1 MPRFYLP
8 TDLAPNT
15 TFRLPENIVRHIHV
29 LRLNAGDAITLFN
42 GTGNDF
48 DATLQEIGKRH
59 AQCHIT
65 AQRQPENE
73 SRLQI
78 TLIQAISS
86 GERMDFT
93 LQKSV
98 ELGVRAICPI
108 ISERCVVRLSGE
120 RADKRV
126 QRWQDIAIAACEQ
139 SGRSIVPTVLP
150 IVSFSDYLRQMPP
163 ELHLMMSLRRA
174 TTLRDIAPAPQSLRL
189 MIGPEGGAGCRRA
202 NHHAGQT
209 RVAHR
214 NRFASGAGGDA
225 SVVGGFLKRLKLG
238 GEFQAA

>member
-8 TDLAPNT
+8 APLALQT
-15 TFRLPENIVRHIHV
+15 TFSLPENIVRHIHV

-59 AQCHIT
+59 AECHIT

-73 SRLQI
+73 SPLAI
-78 TLIQAISS
+78 TLVQAISS

-98 ELGVRAICPI
+98 ELGVHAIQPI

-120 RADKRV
+120 RAEKRV
-126 QRWQDIAIAACEQ
+126 QRWQDIVIAACEQ
-139 SGRSIVPTVLP
+139 SGRSVVPTVLP
-150 IVSFSDYLRQMPP
+150 IVSFNDYLRQMPP

-174 TTLRDIAPAPQSLRL
+174 TTLRDIAPAPQTLRL
-189 MIGPEGGAGCRRA
+189 MIGPEGGWTPAEEQVALEAGV
-202 NHHAGQT
+202 QT
-209 RVAHR
+209 ITLGKRVLRTETA
-214 NRFASGAGGDA
+214 AMAAMAAMQVLWGD
-225 SVVGGFLKRLKLG
+225 F
-238 GEFQAA
+238 

>member
-8 TDLAPNT
+8 TALAPHT
-15 TFRLPENIVRHIHV
+15 TLNLPDNIIRHIHV
-29 LRLNAGDAITLFN
+29 LRLNAGDSITLFN

-48 DATLQEIGKRH
+48 AATLQTIGKRH
-59 AQCHIT
+59 AECHIH

-73 SRLQI
+73 SPLAI
-78 TLIQAISS
+78 TLVQAISS

-98 ELGVRAICPI
+98 ELGVRAIQPI

-126 QRWQDIAIAACEQ
+126 QRWQDIVIAACEQ
-139 SGRSIVPTVLP
+139 SGRSIVPTVQP

-174 TTLRDIAPAPQSLRL
+174 QALRDIAPVPQTLRL
-189 MIGPEGGAGCRRA
+189 MIGPEGGWTPA
-202 NHHAGQT
+202 
-209 RVAHR
+209 
-214 NRFASGAGGDA
+214 
-225 SVVGGFLKRLKLG
+225 
-238 GEFQAA
+238 EEQAALAAGVQTITLGKRVLRTETAAMAAMAAMQVLWGDF

>member
-8 TDLAPNT
+8 APLAPHT
-15 TFRLPENIVRHIHV
+15 TFSLPDNIVRHIHV
-29 LRLNAGDAITLFN
+29 LRLNTGDNITLFN
-42 GTGNDF
+42 GTGSDF

-59 AQCHIT
+59 AECHIT

-73 SRLQI
+73 SPLAI
-78 TLIQAISS
+78 TLVQAISS

-126 QRWQDIAIAACEQ
+126 QRWQDIVIAACEQ

-150 IVSFSDYLRQMPP
+150 VVSFSDYLRQMPP

-174 TTLRDIAPAPQSLRL
+174 TTLRDIAPAPQTLRL
-189 MIGPEGGAGCRRA
+189 MIGPEGGWTPA
-202 NHHAGQT
+202 
-209 RVAHR
+209 
-214 NRFASGAGGDA
+214 
-225 SVVGGFLKRLKLG
+225 
-238 GEFQAA
+238 EEQAAQAAGVHAITLGKRVLRTETASLAAMAAMQVLWGDF

>member
-59 AQCHIT
+59 AECHIT

-73 SRLQI
+73 SPLAI
-78 TLIQAISS
+78 TLVQAISS

-139 SGRSIVPTVLP
+139 SGRSIVPTVQP

-189 MIGPEGGAGCRRA
+189 MIGPEGGWTPA
-202 NHHAGQT
+202 
-209 RVAHR
+209 
-214 NRFASGAGGDA
+214 
-225 SVVGGFLKRLKLG
+225 
-238 GEFQAA
+238 EEQAALDAGVQTITLGKRVLRTETAAMAAMAAMQVLWGDF

>member
-8 TDLAPNT
+8 TALAPHT
-15 TFRLPENIVRHIHV
+15 TLNLPDNIIRHIHV
-29 LRLNAGDAITLFN
+29 LRLNAGDSITLFN

-48 DATLQEIGKRH
+48 AATLQTIGKRH
-59 AQCHIT
+59 AECHIH

-73 SRLQI
+73 SPLAI
-78 TLIQAISS
+78 TLVQAVSS

-98 ELGVRAICPI
+98 ELGVRAIQPI

-126 QRWQDIAIAACEQ
+126 QRWQDIVIAACEQ

-174 TTLRDIAPAPQSLRL
+174 TTLRDIAPAPQTLRL
-189 MIGPEGGAGCRRA
+189 MIGPEGGWTPA
-202 NHHAGQT
+202 
-209 RVAHR
+209 
-214 NRFASGAGGDA
+214 
-225 SVVGGFLKRLKLG
+225 
-238 GEFQAA
+238 EEQAALEAGVQTITLGKRVLRTETASLAALAAMQVLWGDF

>member
-189 MIGPEGGAGCRRA
+189 MIGPEGGWTPA
-202 NHHAGQT
+202 
-209 RVAHR
+209 
-214 NRFASGAGGDA
+214 
-225 SVVGGFLKRLKLG
+225 
-238 GEFQAA
+238 EEQAALDAGVQTITLGKRVLRTETAAMAAMAAMQVLWGDF

>member
-8 TDLAPNT
+8 TALAPHT
-15 TFRLPENIVRHIHV
+15 TLNLPDNIIRHIHV
-29 LRLNAGDAITLFN
+29 LRLNAGDSITLFN

-48 DATLQEIGKRH
+48 AATLQTIGKRH
-59 AQCHIT
+59 AECHIH

-73 SRLQI
+73 SPLAI
-78 TLIQAISS
+78 TLVQAISS

-98 ELGVRAICPI
+98 ELGVRAIQPI

-126 QRWQDIAIAACEQ
+126 QRWQDIVIAACEQ

-174 TTLRDIAPAPQSLRL
+174 TTLRDIAPAPQTLRL
-189 MIGPEGGAGCRRA
+189 MIGPEGGWTPA
-202 NHHAGQT
+202 
-209 RVAHR
+209 
-214 NRFASGAGGDA
+214 
-225 SVVGGFLKRLKLG
+225 
-238 GEFQAA
+238 EEQAALAAGVQTITLGKRVLRTETAAMAAMAAMQVLWGDF

>member
-8 TDLAPNT
+8 TALAPHT
-15 TFRLPENIVRHIHV
+15 TLNLPDNIIRHIHV
-29 LRLNAGDAITLFN
+29 LRLNAGDSITLFN

-48 DATLQEIGKRH
+48 AATLQTIGKRH
-59 AQCHIT
+59 AECHIH

-73 SRLQI
+73 SPLAI
-78 TLIQAISS
+78 TLVQAISS

-98 ELGVRAICPI
+98 ELGVHAIQPI

-120 RADKRV
+120 RAEKRV
-126 QRWQDIAIAACEQ
+126 QRWQDIVIAACEQ
-139 SGRSIVPTVLP
+139 SGRSIVPTVQP

-174 TTLRDIAPAPQSLRL
+174 TTLRDITPAPQTLRL
-189 MIGPEGGAGCRRA
+189 MIGPEGGWTPA
-202 NHHAGQT
+202 
-209 RVAHR
+209 
-214 NRFASGAGGDA
+214 
-225 SVVGGFLKRLKLG
+225 
-238 GEFQAA
+238 EEQAALAAGVQTITLGKRVLRTETAAMAAMAAMQVLWGDF

>member
-189 MIGPEGGAGCRRA
+189 MIGPEGGWTPA
-202 NHHAGQT
+202 
-209 RVAHR
+209 
-214 NRFASGAGGDA
+214 
-225 SVVGGFLKRLKLG
+225 
-238 GEFQAA
+238 EEQAALAAGVQTITLGKRVLRTETAAMAAMAAMQVLWGDF

>member
-8 TDLAPNT
+8 TALAPHT
-15 TFRLPENIVRHIHV
+15 TLNLPDNIIRHIHV
-29 LRLNAGDAITLFN
+29 LRLNAGDSITLFN

-48 DATLQEIGKRH
+48 AATLQTIGKRH
-59 AQCHIT
+59 AECHIH

-73 SRLQI
+73 SPLAI
-78 TLIQAISS
+78 TLVQAISS

-98 ELGVRAICPI
+98 ELGVRAIQPM
-108 ISERCVVRLSGE
+108 ISERCVVRLSGD
-120 RADKRV
+120 RAEKRV
-126 QRWQDIAIAACEQ
+126 QRWQDIVIAACEQ

-174 TTLRDIAPAPQSLRL
+174 TTLRDITPAPQQLRL
-189 MIGPEGGAGCRRA
+189 MIGPEGGWTPAEEQVALEAGV
-202 NHHAGQT
+202 QT
-209 RVAHR
+209 ITLGKRVLR
-214 NRFASGAGGDA
+214 TETASLAALAAMQVLWGD
-225 SVVGGFLKRLKLG
+225 F
-238 GEFQAA
+238 

>member
-8 TDLAPNT
+8 TALAPHT
-15 TFRLPENIVRHIHV
+15 TLNLPDNIIRHIHV
-29 LRLNAGDAITLFN
+29 LQLNAGDSITLFN

-48 DATLQEIGKRH
+48 AATLQTIGKRH
-59 AQCHIT
+59 AECHIH

-73 SRLQI
+73 SPLAI
-78 TLIQAISS
+78 TLVQAISS

-98 ELGVRAICPI
+98 ELGVRAIQPI

-126 QRWQDIAIAACEQ
+126 QRWQDIVIAACEQ
-139 SGRSIVPTVLP
+139 SGRSIVPTVQP

-174 TTLRDIAPAPQSLRL
+174 TTLRDITPAPQTLRL
-189 MIGPEGGAGCRRA
+189 MIGPEGGWTPA
-202 NHHAGQT
+202 
-209 RVAHR
+209 
-214 NRFASGAGGDA
+214 
-225 SVVGGFLKRLKLG
+225 
-238 GEFQAA
+238 EEQAALAAGVQTITLGKRVLRTETAAMAAIAAMQVLWGDF

>member
-8 TDLAPNT
+8 TALAPHT
-15 TFRLPENIVRHIHV
+15 TLNLPDNIIRHIHV
-29 LRLNAGDAITLFN
+29 LRLNAGDSITLFN

-48 DATLQEIGKRH
+48 AATLQEIGKRH

-73 SRLQI
+73 SPLKI
-78 TLIQAISS
+78 TLVQAISS

-98 ELGVRAICPI
+98 ELGVHAIQPI

-139 SGRSIVPTVLP
+139 SGRSIVPTVQP
-150 IVSFSDYLRQMPP
+150 IASFADYLRQMPRHEP
-163 ELHLMMSLRRA
+163 HLMMSLHRA

-189 MIGPEGGAGCRRA
+189 MIGPEGGWTPA
-202 NHHAGQT
+202 
-209 RVAHR
+209 
-214 NRFASGAGGDA
+214 
-225 SVVGGFLKRLKLG
+225 
-238 GEFQAA
+238 EEQAALAAGVQTITLGKRVLRTETAAMAAMAAMQVLWGDF

>member
-29 LRLNAGDAITLFN
+29 LRLNTGDNITLFN
-42 GTGNDF
+42 GTGSDF

-59 AQCHIT
+59 AECHIT

-73 SRLQI
+73 SALNI
-78 TLIQAISS
+78 TLVQAVSS

-98 ELGVRAICPI
+98 ELGVRAIQPI

-126 QRWQDIAIAACEQ
+126 QRWQDIVIAACEQ
-139 SGRSIVPTVLP
+139 SGRSIVPTVQP

-174 TTLRDIAPAPQSLRL
+174 TTLRDITPAPQTLRL
-189 MIGPEGGAGCRRA
+189 MIGPEGGWTPA
-202 NHHAGQT
+202 
-209 RVAHR
+209 
-214 NRFASGAGGDA
+214 
-225 SVVGGFLKRLKLG
+225 
-238 GEFQAA
+238 EEQAALDAGVQTITLGKRVLRTETASLAALAAMQVLWGDF

>member
-8 TDLAPNT
+8 TALAPHT
-15 TFRLPENIVRHIHV
+15 TLNLPDNIIRHIHV
-29 LRLNAGDAITLFN
+29 LRLNAGDSITLFN

-48 DATLQEIGKRH
+48 AATLQTIGKRH
-59 AQCHIT
+59 AECHIH

-73 SRLQI
+73 SPLAI
-78 TLIQAISS
+78 TLVQAISS

-98 ELGVRAICPI
+98 ELGVRAIQPI

-126 QRWQDIAIAACEQ
+126 QRWQDIVIAACEQ
-139 SGRSIVPTVLP
+139 SGRSIVPTVQP

-174 TTLRDIAPAPQSLRL
+174 QALRDIAPVPQTLRL
-189 MIGPEGGAGCRRA
+189 MIGPEGGWTPA
-202 NHHAGQT
+202 
-209 RVAHR
+209 
-214 NRFASGAGGDA
+214 
-225 SVVGGFLKRLKLG
+225 
-238 GEFQAA
+238 EEQAALAAGVQTITLGKRVLRTETAAMAAMQVLWGDF

>member
-8 TDLAPNT
+8 TALAPHT
-15 TFRLPENIVRHIHV
+15 TLNLPDNIIRHIHV
-29 LRLNAGDAITLFN
+29 LRLNAGDSITLFN

-48 DATLQEIGKRH
+48 AATLQTIGKRH

-65 AQRQPENE
+65 TQKQPENE
-73 SRLQI
+73 SPLQI

-98 ELGVRAICPI
+98 ELGVHAICPI

-126 QRWQDIAIAACEQ
+126 QRWQDIVIAACEQ

-150 IVSFSDYLRQMPP
+150 VVSFSDYLRQMPP

-174 TTLRDIAPAPQSLRL
+174 TTLRDIAPAPQTLRL
-189 MIGPEGGAGCRRA
+189 MIGPEGGWTPA
-202 NHHAGQT
+202 
-209 RVAHR
+209 
-214 NRFASGAGGDA
+214 
-225 SVVGGFLKRLKLG
+225 
-238 GEFQAA
+238 EEQAAQAAGVHAITLGKRVLRTETASLAAMAAMQVLWGDF

>member
-8 TDLAPNT
+8 TALAPHT
-15 TFRLPENIVRHIHV
+15 TLNLPDNIIRHIHV
-29 LRLNAGDAITLFN
+29 LRLNAGDSITLFN

-48 DATLQEIGKRH
+48 AATLQTIGKRH
-59 AQCHIT
+59 AECHIH

-73 SRLQI
+73 SPLAI
-78 TLIQAISS
+78 TLVQAVSS

-98 ELGVRAICPI
+98 ELGVRAIQPI
-108 ISERCVVRLSGE
+108 ISERCVVRLSGD

-126 QRWQDIAIAACEQ
+126 QRWQDIVIAACEQ

-174 TTLRDIAPAPQSLRL
+174 TTLRDIAPAPQTLRL
-189 MIGPEGGAGCRRA
+189 MIGPEGGWTPAEEQATLEAGV
-202 NHHAGQT
+202 QT
-209 RVAHR
+209 ITLGKRVLR
-214 NRFASGAGGDA
+214 TETASLAVLAAMQVLWGD
-225 SVVGGFLKRLKLG
+225 F
-238 GEFQAA
+238 

>member
-8 TDLAPNT
+8 TALAPHT
-15 TFRLPENIVRHIHV
+15 TLNLPDNIIRHIHV
-29 LRLNAGDAITLFN
+29 LRLNAGDSITLFN

-48 DATLQEIGKRH
+48 DATLQAIGKRH
-59 AQCHIT
+59 AECHIH

-73 SRLQI
+73 SPLAI
-78 TLIQAISS
+78 TLVQAISS

-98 ELGVRAICPI
+98 ELGVRAIQPI
-108 ISERCVVRLSGE
+108 ISDRCVVRLSGE
-120 RADKRV
+120 RAEKRV
-126 QRWQDIAIAACEQ
+126 QRWQDIVIAACEQ

-189 MIGPEGGAGCRRA
+189 MIGPEGGWTPA
-202 NHHAGQT
+202 
-209 RVAHR
+209 
-214 NRFASGAGGDA
+214 
-225 SVVGGFLKRLKLG
+225 
-238 GEFQAA
+238 EEQAALAAGVQTITLGKRVLRTETAAMAAMAAMQVLWGDF

>member
-8 TDLAPNT
+8 TALAPHT
-15 TFRLPENIVRHIHV
+15 TLNLPDNIIRHIHV
-29 LRLNAGDAITLFN
+29 LRLNAGDSITLFN

-48 DATLQEIGKRH
+48 AATLQEIGKRH

-73 SRLQI
+73 SPLKI
-78 TLIQAISS
+78 TLVQAISS

-98 ELGVRAICPI
+98 ELGVHAIQPI

-139 SGRSIVPTVLP
+139 SGRSIVPTVQP
-150 IVSFSDYLRQMPP
+150 IVSFADYLRQMPRH
-163 ELHLMMSLRRA
+163 ELHLMMSLHRA

-189 MIGPEGGAGCRRA
+189 MIGPEGGWTPA
-202 NHHAGQT
+202 
-209 RVAHR
+209 
-214 NRFASGAGGDA
+214 
-225 SVVGGFLKRLKLG
+225 
-238 GEFQAA
+238 EEQAALAAGVQTITLGKRVLRTETAAMAAMAAMQVLWGDF

>member
-8 TDLAPNT
+8 TALAPHT
-15 TFRLPENIVRHIHV
+15 TLNLPDNIIRHIHV
-29 LRLNAGDAITLFN
+29 LRLNAGDSITLFN

-48 DATLQEIGKRH
+48 AATLQTIGKRH
-59 AQCHIT
+59 AECHIH

-73 SRLQI
+73 SPLAI
-78 TLIQAISS
+78 TLVQAVSS

-174 TTLRDIAPAPQSLRL
+174 TTLRDIAPAPQTLRL
-189 MIGPEGGAGCRRA
+189 MIGPEGGWTPA
-202 NHHAGQT
+202 
-209 RVAHR
+209 
-214 NRFASGAGGDA
+214 
-225 SVVGGFLKRLKLG
+225 
-238 GEFQAA
+238 EEQAALAAGVQTITLGKRVLRTETAAMAAMAAMQVLWGDF

>member
-15 TFRLPENIVRHIHV
+15 TLRLPENIVRHIHV

-126 QRWQDIAIAACEQ
+126 QRWQDIVIAACEQ

-174 TTLRDIAPAPQSLRL
+174 TTLRDIAPAPQTLRL
-189 MIGPEGGAGCRRA
+189 MIGPEGGWTPA
-202 NHHAGQT
+202 
-209 RVAHR
+209 
-214 NRFASGAGGDA
+214 
-225 SVVGGFLKRLKLG
+225 
-238 GEFQAA
+238 EEQAALAAGVQTITLGKRVLRTETASLAALAAMQVLWGDF

>member
-48 DATLQEIGKRH
+48 DATLQDLGKRH
-59 AQCHIT
+59 AECHIT

-73 SRLQI
+73 SPLAI
-78 TLIQAISS
+78 TLVQAISS

-98 ELGVRAICPI
+98 ELGVHAIQPM
-108 ISERCVVRLSGE
+108 ISERCVVRLSGD
-120 RADKRV
+120 RAEKRV
-126 QRWQDIAIAACEQ
+126 QRWQDIVIAACEQ
-139 SGRSIVPTVLP
+139 SGRSIVPTVQP
-150 IVSFSDYLRQMPP
+150 IVSFADYLRQMPP

-174 TTLRDIAPAPQSLRL
+174 QALRDIAPVPQTLRL
-189 MIGPEGGAGCRRA
+189 MIGPEGGWTPA
-202 NHHAGQT
+202 
-209 RVAHR
+209 
-214 NRFASGAGGDA
+214 
-225 SVVGGFLKRLKLG
+225 
-238 GEFQAA
+238 EEQAALAAGVQTITLGKRVLRTETAAMAAMAAMQVLWGDF

>member
-8 TDLAPNT
+8 TALAPHT
-15 TFRLPENIVRHIHV
+15 TLNLPDNIIRHIHV
-29 LRLNAGDAITLFN
+29 LRLNAGDSITLFN

-48 DATLQEIGKRH
+48 AATLQTIGKRH
-59 AQCHIT
+59 AECHIH

-73 SRLQI
+73 SPLAI
-78 TLIQAISS
+78 TLVQAVSS

-98 ELGVRAICPI
+98 ELGVRAIQPI
-108 ISERCVVRLSGE
+108 ISERCVVRLSGD

-126 QRWQDIAIAACEQ
+126 QRWQDIVIAACEQ

-174 TTLRDIAPAPQSLRL
+174 TTLRDIAPAPQTLRL
-189 MIGPEGGAGCRRA
+189 MIGPEGGWTPA
-202 NHHAGQT
+202 
-209 RVAHR
+209 
-214 NRFASGAGGDA
+214 
-225 SVVGGFLKRLKLG
+225 
-238 GEFQAA
+238 EEQAALAAGVQTITLGKRVLRTETAAMAAMAAIQVLWGDF

>member
-8 TDLAPNT
+8 TALAPHT
-15 TFRLPENIVRHIHV
+15 TLNLPDNIIRHIHV
-29 LRLNAGDAITLFN
+29 LRLNAGDSITLFN

-48 DATLQEIGKRH
+48 AATLQTIGKRH
-59 AQCHIT
+59 AECHIH

-73 SRLQI
+73 SPLAI
-78 TLIQAISS
+78 TLVQAVSS

-98 ELGVRAICPI
+98 ELGVRAIQPI
-108 ISERCVVRLSGE
+108 ISERCVVRLSGD

-126 QRWQDIAIAACEQ
+126 QRWQDIVIAACEQ

-174 TTLRDIAPAPQSLRL
+174 TTLRDIAPAPQTLRL
-189 MIGPEGGAGCRRA
+189 MIGPEGGWTPA
-202 NHHAGQT
+202 
-209 RVAHR
+209 
-214 NRFASGAGGDA
+214 
-225 SVVGGFLKRLKLG
+225 
-238 GEFQAA
+238 EEQAALEAGVQTITLGKRVLRTETASLAVLAAMHVLWGDF

>member
-8 TDLAPNT
+8 APLAPHT
-15 TFRLPENIVRHIHV
+15 TFSLPDNIVRHIHV
-29 LRLNAGDAITLFN
+29 LRLNAGDNITLFN
-42 GTGNDF
+42 GTGSDF

-59 AQCHIT
+59 AECHIT

-73 SRLQI
+73 SALNI
-78 TLIQAISS
+78 TLVQAVSS

-98 ELGVRAICPI
+98 ELGVRAIQPM
-108 ISERCVVRLSGE
+108 ISERCVVRLSGD

-126 QRWQDIAIAACEQ
+126 QRWQDIVIAACEQ

-189 MIGPEGGAGCRRA
+189 MIGPEGGWTPA
-202 NHHAGQT
+202 
-209 RVAHR
+209 
-214 NRFASGAGGDA
+214 
-225 SVVGGFLKRLKLG
+225 
-238 GEFQAA
+238 EEQAALAAGVQTITLGKRVLRTETAAMAAMAAIQVLWGDF

>member
-8 TDLAPNT
+8 TALAPHT
-15 TFRLPENIVRHIHV
+15 TLNLPDNIIRHIHV
-29 LRLNAGDAITLFN
+29 LRLNAGDSITLFN

-48 DATLQEIGKRH
+48 AATLQEIGKRH

-73 SRLQI
+73 SPLKI
-78 TLIQAISS
+78 TLVQAISS

-98 ELGVRAICPI
+98 ELGVHAIQPI

-139 SGRSIVPTVLP
+139 SGRSIVPTVQP
-150 IVSFSDYLRQMPP
+150 IVSFADYLRQMPRH
-163 ELHLMMSLRRA
+163 ELHLMMSLHRA

-189 MIGPEGGAGCRRA
+189 MIGPEGGWTPAEEQTALAAGV
-202 NHHAGQT
+202 QT
-209 RVAHR
+209 ITLGKRVLRTETA
-214 NRFASGAGGDA
+214 AMAAMAAMQVLWGD
-225 SVVGGFLKRLKLG
+225 F
-238 GEFQAA
+238 